1 MFVRIKKNNSG
12 TFTIL
17 LIASERRTGKNLP
30 YPKVVK
36 NFGTVTTEEEALKLK
51 DIAQQYMVSISSAIE
66 QNNSTKNV
74 SLIIKSANDILSCT
88 TEIIGFKNIYE
99 GLFDSIF
106 SNLDLKNIGKST
118 LKQLSIMR
126 IIKPKSKRY
135 TANIAS
141 NFSYNLKLDMIY
153 KFMDRLD
160 EKMIDKIKKISFQ
173 NTKNLLNNANLALDI
188 LFYDITTIYFEV
200 NTQDD
205 LRDFGFSKDGKHQ
218 HVQIVL
224 AIIVTHDGLPISY
237 EIFKGNTY
245 EGGTLIPTI
254 LKLKQDYNIKRIILI
269 ADSGLINKNNIEAIK
284 AAKLEYIIG
293 ARIKNSS
300 KKVLEAVFSDDGYIR
315 LNDDMKSKIY
325 DLVDKNNKKTKDKLI
340 IYSSLK
346 RAKKDL
352 YDRELAL
359 TKINKHVGSTATNKL
374 SGVLKKSYVTL
385 SQTSFIEIDEKKLQK
400 AAKFDGIFAIQTNIK
415 KCNSKEILDYY
426 KGLYQVEQTF
436 KISKYNLRIRP
447 VFHYNLDRI
456 KAHFAICY
464 ISLVLIRTLEFKMK
478 QHNAYIP
485 IEQLHEL
492 LSKVT
497 AIKINDTNKEFCI
510 TTDFPK
516 ELKPLYKLLNI
527 NEPLR
532 FVG

>member
-1 MFVRIKKNNSG
+1 MS
-12 TFTIL
+12 
-17 LIASERRTGKNLP
+17 
-30 YPKVVK
+30 
-36 NFGTVTTEEEALKLK
+36 
-51 DIAQQYMVSISSAIE
+51 
-66 QNNSTKNV
+66 STK
-74 SLIIKSANDILSCT
+74 
-88 TEIIGFKNIYE
+88 
-99 GLFDSIF
+99 
-106 SNLDLKNIGKST
+106 
-118 LKQLSIMR
+118 
-126 IIKPKSKRY
+126 
-135 TANIAS
+135 
-141 NFSYNLKLDMIY
+141 
-153 KFMDRLD
+153 
-160 EKMIDKIKKISFQ
+160 
-173 NTKNLLNNANLALDI
+173 
-188 LFYDITTIYFEV
+188 
-200 NTQDD
+200 
-205 LRDFGFSKDGKHQ
+205 
-218 HVQIVL
+218 
-224 AIIVTHDGLPISY
+224 
-237 EIFKGNTY
+237 
-245 EGGTLIPTI
+245 
-254 LKLKQDYNIKRIILI
+254 
-269 ADSGLINKNNIEAIK
+269 K

-300 KKVLEAVFSDDGYIR
+300 KKVLEAVFSEDGYIR

-374 SGVLKKSYVTL
+374 SGVLKKY
-385 SQTSFIEIDEKKLQK
+385 
-400 AAKFDGIFAIQTNIK
+400 
-415 KCNSKEILDYY
+415 NSKEILNYY

-436 KISKYNLRIRP
+436 RISKYNLKIRP

-478 QHNAYIP
+478 QHNVYIP

-497 AIKINDTNKEFCI
+497 TIKINDANKEFCI

-516 ELKPLYKLLNI
+516 ELKKLYKLLNI
-527 NEPLR
+527 KEPLR